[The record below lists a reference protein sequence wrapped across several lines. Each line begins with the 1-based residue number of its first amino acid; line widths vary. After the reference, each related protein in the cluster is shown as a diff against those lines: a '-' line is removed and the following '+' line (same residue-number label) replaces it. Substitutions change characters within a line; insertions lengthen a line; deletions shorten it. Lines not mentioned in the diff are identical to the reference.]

1 MKANSKP
8 KELTADTVLRWL
20 LLLPLLFIVAGGVM
34 SFFGVRQLMRAQA
47 STTWPTVTG
56 VVMISELGKQMG
68 NERDESTTYSA
79 DISYDYVANDR
90 SYVNGAISF
99 DGVISSDPSTARR
112 LLKRYPVG
120 KQVTVYY
127 NPADPQDAVLEPG
140 PTAGSWFLPSFGGSF
155 VVVGIAVFF
164 FLRWIGQALTRDD

>member
-1 MKANSKP
+1 MKAKSKA

-20 LLLPLLFIVAGGVM
+20 LLVPLLFIAAGAVM
-34 SFFGVRQLMRAQA
+34 SFLGVRQFMRAQA
-47 STTWPTVTG
+47 SPTWPTVTG
-56 VVMISELGKQMG
+56 VVTISELGKHVG
-68 NERDESTTYSA
+68 NERATSTTYRA

-90 SYVNGAISF
+90 SYVNGAINF
-99 DGVISSDPSTARR
+99 ATVNSSDPAAARR

-127 NPADPQDAVLEPG
+127 NPAEPQEAVLEPG
-140 PTAGSWFLPSFGGSF
+140 PAAGSWFLPLFGGGF

-164 FLRWIGQALTRDD
+164 FLRWIGQALTLEN